1 VAEFYTH
8 TEVFRASRYD
18 QAETNIMQNLRHVAM
33 VAVAGLLATA
43 CATSSH
49 QSAKDDAA
57 AILAAG
63 PEGSSGNQS
72 EQAGRTSMAHGDAW
86 TATRLFKQAAAA
98 NNTPLNRFNLA
109 AGYQNTGRLTDALA
123 IYRTLAVDGQYL
135 WVTPNNDLNDGGGTR
150 LARFNLADESNR
162 RVVEIERTLA
172 GTRAARAVDMKDNIG
187 GAAST
192 QVGGPAR
199 GAVTDEKA
207 RQLDEKA
214 EAIRTP

>member
-1 VAEFYTH
+1 M
-8 TEVFRASRYD
+8 RYD
-18 QAETNIMQNLRHVAM
+18 QAEANIMKTLGHVAM
-33 VAVAGLLATA
+33 IAVAGLLASA

-49 QSAKDDAA
+49 QSSKDDSA

-63 PEGSSGNQS
+63 PESSSGNQS
-72 EQAGRTSMAHGDAW
+72 ETAGRTAMAHGDAW

-123 IYRTLAVDGQYL
+123 IYRTLAKDGQYL
-135 WVTPNNDLNDGGGTR
+135 WVTPNNDLTEGGGKP
-150 LARFNLADESNR
+150 LARFNLADEANR
-162 RVVEIERTLA
+162 RIVEIEKTLA
-172 GTRAARAVDMKDNIG
+172 GTRSARAADMKDNIG

-192 QVGGPAR
+192 QVGGPTR
-199 GAVTDEKA
+199 GTVTDEKA

-214 EAIRTP
+214 ETVRKPD